1 MEAADCGTCLREN
14 SFWRSSFFDWEIPPL
29 APWSSCVQPRPGQA
43 FLNSESRCTRFTAKS
58 CHSACQTDSV
68 CPCLGGPRDV
78 ETKETACLGAGD
90 SAIGAGCKP
99 RVCQRL
105 AEVALSCAS
114 SRALCHERPPW
125 TALNI
130 LETTIALSS
139 LEALASTDDCG
150 SLEVLDATLVGQT

>member
-1 MEAADCGTCLREN
+1 MPLRMPN
-14 SFWRSSFFDWEIPPL
+14 RFRLSMFGRSKRRGDQGDHLPL
-29 APWSSCVQPRPGQA
+29 GRVDP
-43 FLNSESRCTRFTAKS
+43 
-58 CHSACQTDSV
+58 
-68 CPCLGGPRDV
+68 
-78 ETKETACLGAGD
+78 
-90 SAIGAGCKP
+90 AIGAGCKP

-114 SRALCHERPPW
+114 SRALYHERPPW